1 MVKRKN
7 DKANLDKIRGVFK
20 GIGLTAICGLVL
32 LAFSLKTY
40 NKVSYDF
47 KVAIY
52 DVQDDLPPLIPPP
65 ATPPPPPPPPPP
77 SAPPKEPEIEIVPDE
92 EDVPEEEIDITEEQD
107 IEIDEGPSEE
117 EEEEELEPAPVAFA
131 SDMPHYRDCA
141 DGNNIQRTMCT
152 KQKIDREIK
161 RNIVVPDIAISMGYE
176 GTVYIKFTVNT
187 KGAIY
192 DIQIIKGVNK
202 VLDEA
207 AISAVRKL
215 PSMIPGKQLDKAV
228 SVFFQVPVK
237 FVIN

>member
-1 MVKRKN
+1 MIKRKN

-47 KVAIY
+47 KVAID

>member
-7 DKANLDKIRGVFK
+7 DKANLDKIRGVFL
-20 GIGLTAICGLVL
+20 GIGLTAIFGVVF

-40 NKVSYDF
+40 DKVSYDF
-47 KVAIY
+47 KVSID

-77 SAPPKEPEIEIVPDE
+77 AAPPKEPEIEIVPDE
-92 EDVPEEEIDITEEQD
+92 EEVPEEEFDDEEEED
-107 IEIDEGPSEE
+107 IEIDEGPTEE

-187 KGAIY
+187 KGAID
-192 DIQIIKGVNK
+192 DIQVIKGVNK